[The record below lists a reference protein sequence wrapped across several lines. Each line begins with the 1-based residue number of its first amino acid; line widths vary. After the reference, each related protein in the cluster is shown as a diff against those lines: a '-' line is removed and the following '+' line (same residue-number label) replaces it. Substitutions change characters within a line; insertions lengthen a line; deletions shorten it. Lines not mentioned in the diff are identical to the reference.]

1 MKNHG
6 SRHINSRFSW
16 KLDLSSNNL
25 GKSAINK
32 GICRVLAR
40 DFAVLDLPGRSLP

>member
-1 MKNHG
+1 MKNHA
-6 SRHINSRFSW
+6 SRHINYRFSW
-16 KLDLSSNNL
+16 KLYLYSNNL

-40 DFAVLDLPGRSLP
+40 YFAVLDLPVRSLP